1 MQPEINTDFLPCLSI
16 IFPKKG
22 AIRSIANEYP
32 LNIIPM
38 TEEGTPFCKASP
50 GKKGAID
57 EYAEFANRLTKQRPV
72 INFVYD
78 LFIV

>member
-1 MQPEINTDFLPCLSI
+1 MTD
-16 IFPKKG
+16 
-22 AIRSIANEYP
+22 
-32 LNIIPM
+32 
-38 TEEGTPFCKASP
+38 EGTPFCKASP
-50 GKKGAID
+50 GKKGAIE